1 MQTVS
6 SIRPAKQWKGQD
18 MAAIRFSRMR
28 GLGRVQW
35 IAAAAALS
43 AVAIY
48 LLVLRQ
54 LDHRAAAYLEGL
66 RETDPTTYLTDLR
79 EVRGY
84 DAFLT
89 EYARLEG
96 FDEFRPQPPGFLIGR
111 WTMRDDMLRLTRGQ
125 APKSCTDPATFE
137 YGLFISARAEIVS
150 LPVAYRLSGSTVEM
164 RMAGDRTL
172 PIRLIAYGARLDHL
186 EFTPPGETRPVHA
199 YLCGR

>member
-6 SIRPAKQWKGQD
+6 SIRPATQWKGQD

-96 FDEFRPQPPGFLIGR
+96 FDEFRPQPPGFL
-111 WTMRDDMLRLTRGQ
+111 MAAFLRPRVF
-125 APKSCTDPATFE
+125 S
-137 YGLFISARAEIVS
+137 GLSVCAQ
-150 LPVAYRLSGSTVEM
+150 LSQWMGLQH
-164 RMAGDRTL
+164 RQ
-172 PIRLIAYGARLDHL
+172 PI
-186 EFTPPGETRPVHA
+186 
-199 YLCGR
+199 